1 MFSRSIYLYNTVSHI
16 VAQFAAFWCIQ
27 LPIPSAVSTI
37 QYNLKRQNEHFSKVA
52 LSSRVIFHQQQY
64 WRTPYLNSFIIL
76 PNWIYPCQIR
86 HLLCLLCTFFCFSWT
101 EPNVLMNFSNYML
114 LFRLSEFPVPATQIW
129 RASDRSVELESGFWT
144 KLTRSMTILLETSVI
159 SDLFWWKK

>member
-64 WRTPYLNSFIIL
+64 WRNHTWIPSLFYQIEFNLVKSGTFCAIFSAFAELN
-76 PNWIYPCQIR
+76 R
-86 HLLCLLCTFFCFSWT
+86 MFSWT
-101 EPNVLMNFSNYML
+101 FLTTCCSSVCQNFLYPQHKFGERAIALLNSNL
-114 LFRLSEFPVPATQIW
+114 AFELS
-129 RASDRSVELESGFWT
+129 
-144 KLTRSMTILLETSVI
+144 
-159 SDLFWWKK
+159 

>member
-1 MFSRSIYLYNTVSHI
+1 MSIFRKLHFHQELFSTSNNIEEHHT
-16 VAQFAAFWCIQ
+16 W
-27 LPIPSAVSTI
+27 IPSLFYQI
-37 QYNLKRQNEHFSKVA
+37 EFNLVKSDTFCA
-52 LSSRVIFHQQQY
+52 F
-64 WRTPYLNSFIIL
+64 
-76 PNWIYPCQIR
+76 
-86 HLLCLLCTFFCFSWT
+86 LCTLFCFSWT

>member
-37 QYNLKRQNEHFSKVA
+37 QYNLKRQNKHFSKVA

-64 WRTPYLNSFIIL
+64 WKTPYLNSLF
-76 PNWIYPCQIR
+76 YQIEFN
-86 HLLCLLCTFFCFSWT
+86 LVKSGTFCALFSAFAELNRMFSWT
-101 EPNVLMNFSNYML
+101 FLTTCCSFVCQNFLYPQHKFGERAIALLNSNLAFEPS
-114 LFRLSEFPVPATQIW
+114 
-129 RASDRSVELESGFWT
+129 
-144 KLTRSMTILLETSVI
+144 
-159 SDLFWWKK
+159 

>member
-76 PNWIYPCQIR
+76 PNWIYPCQIS
-86 HLLCLLCTFFCFSWT
+86 HFLCLCALFSALAELNRMFSWT
-101 EPNVLMNFSNYML
+101 FLTTCCSSVCQNVLYPQHKFGERAIALLNSNL
-114 LFRLSEFPVPATQIW
+114 AFELS
-129 RASDRSVELESGFWT
+129 
-144 KLTRSMTILLETSVI
+144 
-159 SDLFWWKK
+159 